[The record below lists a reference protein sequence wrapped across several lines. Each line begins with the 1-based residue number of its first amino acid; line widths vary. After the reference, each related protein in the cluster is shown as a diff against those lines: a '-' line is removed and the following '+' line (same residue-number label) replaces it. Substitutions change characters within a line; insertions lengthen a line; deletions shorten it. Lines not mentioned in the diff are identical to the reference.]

1 MLRRWADI
9 GVEALLVI
17 GRKLR
22 SSSAL
27 PCAIGEPQ
35 PLLGDNASVGHTYLD
50 TESSANEQHASML
63 PFSPQTVEE
72 RCSPKKLCF
81 RETLKLSL
89 EFCFLWFA
97 ANYSVAAGLEY
108 TSVGSSTILVSTSSV
123 WTLVFGVIVGVETF
137 SYRKFSGVFLSL
149 AGIVLISTLDYSG
162 ETNRNRGRFPQRSGF
177 ETAVGD
183 ILSLGSAIMY
193 GIYSVL
199 MKKRIA
205 DESSVDMLL
214 FFGLVGLIN
223 TILLW
228 PGFVVLHL
236 TGLETFE
243 LPATC
248 RVWRIVIVRTS
259 I

>member
-1 MLRRWADI
+1 M
-9 GVEALLVI
+9 
-17 GRKLR
+17 
-22 SSSAL
+22 
-27 PCAIGEPQ
+27 
-35 PLLGDNASVGHTYLD
+35 
-50 TESSANEQHASML
+50 
-63 PFSPQTVEE
+63 
-72 RCSPKKLCF
+72 
-81 RETLKLSL
+81 
-89 EFCFLWFA
+89 
-97 ANYSVAAGLEY
+97 
-108 TSVGSSTILVSTSSV
+108 GSSTILVSTSSV

-162 ETNRNRGRFPQRSGF
+162 DTNRNRGHFPQKSGF
-177 ETAVGD
+177 QTAVGD

-223 TILLW
+223 TMLLW
-228 PGFVVLHL
+228 PGLVVLHF

-243 LPATC
+243 LPATG